1 MDIYTGKRGFFS
13 GAMMSPQAGI
23 FEAQE
28 SRKDIGVY

>member
-1 MDIYTGKRGFFS
+1 MDIYTGKRGFS

-23 FEAQE
+23 FEARE